1 MEQGH
6 FTGERGVDDKKE
18 RWAEHGDTIDRFQSE
33 ILELTG
39 EAGDAH
45 PKADVY
51 ALDTAFCEYLGQEAG
66 TQHKLTR
73 ELKKDKRID
82 DKEQDGTRYSTGV
95 KLAKTNIG
103 GREPLDNRDSLDG
116 GRQERFG

>member
-1 MEQGH
+1 M
-6 FTGERGVDDKKE
+6 R
-18 RWAEHGDTIDRFQSE
+18 AEHGDTIDRLKSE
-33 ILELTG
+33 ILEHTA

-45 PKADVY
+45 LKADVH
-51 ALDTAFCEYLGQEAG
+51 ALYTAYCDYLGQEAG

-73 ELKKDKRID
+73 VLKKDPLID
-82 DKEQDGTRYSTGV
+82 DKEQAGNRCYTGI

-103 GREPLDNRDSLDG
+103 GRKPLANKNSMVD